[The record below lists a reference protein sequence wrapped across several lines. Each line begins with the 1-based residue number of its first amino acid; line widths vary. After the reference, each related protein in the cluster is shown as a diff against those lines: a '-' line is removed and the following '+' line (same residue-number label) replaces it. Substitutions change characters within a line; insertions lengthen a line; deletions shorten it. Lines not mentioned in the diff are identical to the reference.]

1 MFEEIK
7 SAISSQLNEHLLPGL
22 MDFIRIPNLSYAYDK
37 QWKTN
42 GLLQKA
48 ADFIVQWTLSQNV
61 QKLTCKKIQ
70 HE

>member
-7 SAISSQLNEHLLPGL
+7 SAISSQLNQHLLPGL
-22 MDFIRIPNLSYAYDK
+22 MDFIRIPNLSNAYDK

-48 ADFIVQWTLSQNV
+48 ADFIVQWT
-61 QKLTCKKIQ
+61 
-70 HE
+70 